1 MSDKEKKVFVK
12 PELIK
17 FDKPLDEVT
26 LSGCGTGYSDAECAE
41 HVKGIVNNLFK

>member
-1 MSDKEKKVFVK
+1 MTDQKKKEFSK

-26 LSGCGTGYSDAECAE
+26 LLQQIGSVDCDKLRPPIPS
-41 HVKGIVNNLFK
+41 

>member
-26 LSGCGTGYSDAECAE
+26 LCQTGTN
-41 HVKGIVNNLFK
+41 HVGIDCLPETE